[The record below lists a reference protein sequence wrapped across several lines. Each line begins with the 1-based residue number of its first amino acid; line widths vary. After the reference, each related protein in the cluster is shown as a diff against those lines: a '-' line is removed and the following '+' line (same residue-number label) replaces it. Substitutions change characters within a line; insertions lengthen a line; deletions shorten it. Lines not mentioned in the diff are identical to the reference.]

1 MPTDPRSRR
10 AVGAGYGWRAALVV
24 SVLVAGFWTATHRV
38 AGVTW
43 GDVVNQLGQ
52 VSGGRLGLLA
62 LVWVSGLAIYAT
74 VLAAALPGLGF
85 RRGLFLNLTGSAV
98 SNVVPLG
105 GAVGTALNW
114 RMVTRW
120 GHSNSSFVAY
130 CVLTNAL
137 DVLTKLVLPV
147 VAVAALVLMPGSVPR
162 TLVAIALA
170 SGASALALVGVGVV
184 VLSPRTSPRRG
195 RLRAWLSRPLRGS
208 ASLIRNALRRGW
220 PRLLLASTAYIVSQ
234 VLLLDL
240 SLRTVGLR
248 PALAVVVVAAAL
260 ERLGTLLPITP
271 GGAGVA
277 ELGVIAW
284 LMAAGLDP
292 AAVVAG
298 VVLCRVFLVV
308 LEIPVGGALLG
319 GWAWRQRHAGP
330 RLAEARS

>member
-1 MPTDPRSRR
+1 MPATTRSRG
-10 AVGAGYGWRAALVV
+10 AVGIAYGWRAALVTA
-24 SVLVAGFWTATHRV
+24 VLGVGLWTATHRV

-43 GDVVNQLGQ
+43 GDVLHQLEQ
-52 VSGGRLGLLA
+52 VSGSRLGLLT
-62 LVWVSGLAIYAT
+62 LVWIAGLVIYAV
-74 VLAAALPGLGF
+74 VLSAALPGLGF

-120 GHSNSSFVAY
+120 GHSNASFVAY

-147 VAVAALVLMPGSVPR
+147 VAVAALVLTAVPVPR
-162 TLVAIALA
+162 TMWTVALVSGAAAVALA
-170 SGASALALVGVGVV
+170 AGGALALSKRPLPGRGTV
-184 VLSPRTSPRRG
+184 RT
-195 RLRAWLSRPLRGS
+195 WLSRPMRGS
-208 ASLIRNALRRGW
+208 ASMIREALRRGW

-260 ERLGTLLPITP
+260 ERLGSLLPITP
-271 GGAGVA
+271 GGAGIA

-284 LMAAGLDP
+284 LVAAGLDP
-292 AAVVAG
+292 TAVVAG

-319 GWAWRQRHAGP
+319 GWAWRQRRGAP
-330 RLAEARS
+330 RLVGVGT